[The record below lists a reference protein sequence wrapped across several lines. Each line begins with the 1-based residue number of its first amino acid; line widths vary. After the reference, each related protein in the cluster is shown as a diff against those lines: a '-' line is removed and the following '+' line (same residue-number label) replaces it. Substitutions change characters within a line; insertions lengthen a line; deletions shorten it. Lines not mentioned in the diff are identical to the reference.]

1 MAAWESLLN
10 TKAINDVRRLLLN
23 LLELPCV
30 LALPSTMPRSM
41 HASSSS
47 LSISPP
53 TPRPDDFPSPP
64 LSSSAPKRPSLA
76 TTMNWLSRTPNTANV
91 AYAPSKPVK
100 ISEPKLVRGIDN
112 LTHPRNGALG
122 TGATVVRTPDEALR
136 ETGVRGP
143 DARSQ
148 TKSPKPKKEKKA
160 SISKTI
166 GYTPGG
172 FPLNSPPLPPLPTAE
187 SDEERILSS
196 SDYDVR
202 VASPSPKRPALTSAR
217 SMPNA
222 PTVGPVPVPRSPS
235 LRPSLKIRSTLSADE
250 AVVPPLPSV
259 PASPCPPFKP
269 ILMSDLPKLPVDPE
283 KVVITIETCTAA
295 YKTTLETVKSRP
307 SHLSRYLDSLLAQH
321 RSESSASSVY
331 SSDNNNSNLRDGS
344 DIHSV
349 FSHQQQGFLVSHRSF
364 SNIHIFLDRPSS
376 PYAHVLAYL
385 RSTPG
390 ATPEC
395 IPRSV
400 QYQQP
405 TPAARLESLIELRDE
420 AAYLKL
426 EALHRLCVDEIRKG
440 HQREALV
447 PPTTAAKT
455 HTRGGSTSG
464 QSVLSVHSMSQT
476 SSMGHNTTMQPVR
489 ERVETDGADDGA
501 SIRSIVDAP
510 LSDHHHYP
518 MSAPP
523 PMMMLP
529 SRRDNSLSDH
539 SSSAPS
545 TRGPSTPQSWD
556 HRLLGHAR
564 NQSVPVT
571 SRNLKSPPPGWI

>member
-1 MAAWESLLN
+1 MVQTGQHLIANCLTPLLN
-10 TKAINDVRRLLLN
+10 HWQAAS
-23 LLELPCV
+23 
-30 LALPSTMPRSM
+30 LAAFILPSITMPRSL

-47 LSISPP
+47 VSILLPP
-53 TPRPDDFPSPP
+53 RNDLPSPT
-64 LSSSAPKRPSLA
+64 LSTSVPNSQSHGKRPSLA

-91 AYAPSKPVK
+91 PYAPSKPVK

-143 DARSQ
+143 DA
-148 TKSPKPKKEKKA
+148 KSPTTPKGSKYKKEKKA

-196 SDYDVR
+196 SDYDPR
-202 VASPSPKRPALTSAR
+202 ASPSPKRPPLTTAR
-217 SMPNA
+217 SMPTA

-235 LRPSLKIRSTLSADE
+235 LRPSLKIRSTLSTSDE

-259 PASPCPPFKP
+259 PPSPCHPFKP

-283 KVVITIETCTAA
+283 KVVITIETCTAT

-307 SHLSRYLDSLLAQH
+307 SYLSRYLDSLLAQH
-321 RSESSASSVY
+321 RSNSSASSVY
-331 SSDNNNSNLRDGS
+331 SSDNQRDGS
-344 DIHSV
+344 DAHSV
-349 FSHQQQGFLVSHRSF
+349 FSNQQQGFLVSNRPF
-364 SNIHIFLDRPSS
+364 SNIHIFLDRPSA
-376 PYAHVLAYL
+376 PYAHILAYL

-400 QYQQP
+400 QHSQP

-420 AAYLKL
+420 AAFLKL

-440 HQREALV
+440 HQREALA
-447 PPTTAAKT
+447 PPAKT
-455 HTRGGSTSG
+455 HTRGG
-464 QSVLSVHSMSQT
+464 
-476 SSMGHNTTMQPVR
+476 
-489 ERVETDGADDGA
+489 
-501 SIRSIVDAP
+501 
-510 LSDHHHYP
+510 
-518 MSAPP
+518 
-523 PMMMLP
+523 
-529 SRRDNSLSDH
+529 
-539 SSSAPS
+539 
-545 TRGPSTPQSWD
+545 
-556 HRLLGHAR
+556 
-564 NQSVPVT
+564 
-571 SRNLKSPPPGWI
+571 